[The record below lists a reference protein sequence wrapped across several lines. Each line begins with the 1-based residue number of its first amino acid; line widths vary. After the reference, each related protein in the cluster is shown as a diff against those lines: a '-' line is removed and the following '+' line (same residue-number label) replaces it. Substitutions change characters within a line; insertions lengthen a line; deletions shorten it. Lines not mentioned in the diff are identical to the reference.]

1 MKLRASTRAVRSVH
15 SLIEP
20 LEARVAPAGII
31 TATFAGGILT
41 LTGDGAANDID
52 IVGTGQDF
60 ITITGNGGTTI
71 ALNGAAAAA
80 TASFTGNIKTLNGNL
95 GVGNDSVNLFVVTL
109 GSLSLDG
116 GDGNDSLI
124 FTNTVATGPVKFV
137 GGNNDDTFTGNSTL
151 FKVGGPLTLDMGDGT
166 NTTQFSAAGAE
177 IGGAITIM
185 GGTGV
190 DSVQITSA
198 GLLASKGLT
207 AKLGDGDNN
216 FTYTGNDARFLGPVS
231 ISHLNHA
238 GTATTNFNASG
249 TLTIA
254 GGLTVSYGTGSSNTV
269 VTAASDIGGA
279 LKVNSIGGADSLTLS
294 ATNGVATVKGGVNV
308 DFGSGTNVV
317 TLSGGSLVTPG
328 VTFTGTGGTD
338 VFSTSLASLRVG
350 AITLNLGDGANVVSI
365 VGTDVVMGGLLK
377 VTTGTGDDTFT
388 ISVAE
393 ARLTKGVTYAAGDGV
408 NTLNAA
414 GTSLASGPLNVTYGA
429 HAAGTSSVILSS
441 SVTKIAGAVNITG
454 TTGNE
459 TVAINSTSFTS
470 GAVTAKLGD
479 GANAFTV
486 ASAAFRAGAVAVT
499 TGAGTDTMAI
509 NGNETVLAGLKAFLG
524 DGANSLTATGG
535 SLSVGGVLTFATG
548 NGDDVMNLTHQ
559 SQKLKGISA
568 TVGDGLFTSTVTGGT
583 VQIGGPVTLLAGSHI
598 AGTSIMTIAAGG
610 ALFVGPVNATF
621 GNGDNQFVVSAT
633 TGRMGAV
640 KFVGGSGVDTFQ
652 VALNANGVTGI
663 VNFNGGDGTNTAF
676 VSVNSGKAGGVKY
689 IGGSGTDVL
698 VASVPLGTM
707 GAITANFGTGG
718 YLAQF
723 AGTGQTIFTGA
734 INVMAANQ
742 AGQTGTL
749 VFNAATFKAAMTLKL
764 GDGVD
769 TVQAL
774 DIVAGAAFKLD
785 TAGGADVVN
794 IENGSGGIPS
804 LFRGPVTILMGA
816 GADTLNIGNNT
827 AFGHAEFKAL
837 AKFDGGADA
846 DTANVSAANFANTY
860 IVGQPVVVNFET
872 QN

>member
-1 MKLRASTRAVRSVH
+1 
-15 SLIEP
+15 
-20 LEARVAPAGII
+20 
-31 TATFAGGILT
+31 
-41 LTGDGAANDID
+41 
-52 IVGTGQDF
+52 
-60 ITITGNGGTTI
+60 
-71 ALNGAAAAA
+71 
-80 TASFTGNIKTLNGNL
+80 
-95 GVGNDSVNLFVVTL
+95 
-109 GSLSLDG
+109 
-116 GDGNDSLI
+116 
-124 FTNTVATGPVKFV
+124 
-137 GGNNDDTFTGNSTL
+137 
-151 FKVGGPLTLDMGDGT
+151 
-166 NTTQFSAAGAE
+166 
-177 IGGAITIM
+177 M

-207 AKLGDGDNN
+207 AKLGDGDNV
-216 FTYTGNDARFLGPVS
+216 FTATVADARFLGPVS

-238 GTATTNFNASG
+238 GTATTSFNVSG

-269 VTAASDIGGA
+269 VTAASAVDIGGA
-279 LKVNSIGGADSLTLS
+279 LKVNSIGGTDTLTLS
-294 ATNGVATVKGGVNV
+294 ATAGVATVKGGVNV
-308 DFGSGTNVV
+308 DFGSGTNTV
-317 TLSGGSLVTPG
+317 TLSGSSIVTPAL
-328 VTFTGTGGTD
+328 TFTGTGGAD
-338 VFSTSLASLRVG
+338 VFSATSTSLRVG
-350 AITLNLGDGANVVSI
+350 AMTLNLGDGGNSVSI
-365 VGTDVVMGGLLK
+365 IGTDVVMGGLLK
-377 VTTGTGDDTFT
+377 VTTGTGDDNLT
-388 ISVAE
+388 ISAAE
-393 ARLTKGVTYAAGDGV
+393 ARLTKGMTYAAGDGV
-408 NTLNAA
+408 NTLSAA
-414 GTSLASGPLNVTYGA
+414 GASLASGPLNVTYGA
-429 HAAGTSSVILSS
+429 HAAGTSTVLLSS
-441 SVTKIAGAVNITG
+441 SVTKISGAVNITG

-459 TVAINSTSFTS
+459 AVTISSTSFTS

-707 GAITANFGTGG
+707 GAITANFGTGA
-718 YLAQF
+718 YTAQF

-742 AGQTGTL
+742 VGQAGALTFAG
-749 VFNAATFKAAMTLKL
+749 ATFKAAMTLKL

-769 TVQAL
+769 TVQVA

-785 TAGGADVVN
+785 TAGGMDVVTIDN
-794 IENGSGGIPS
+794 ANSGIPT
-804 LFRGPVTILMGA
+804 LFRGPVTILTGA

-827 AFGHAEFKAL
+827 ALGHAEFKGPV
-837 AKFDGGADA
+837 KFDGGADA

-860 IVGQPVVVNFET
+860 IAGQPVVVNFET